1 MYFANTWHK
10 SFNFVITPEEF
21 ENADFF
27 PKEQVVRGV
36 QTGFSGVVGLY
47 KYKWIDGQWV
57 AQEYIY
63 PDYISNGIYFI
74 RTQKDGPY
82 PSRKDGE
89 LLFKIPEEY
98 LGLKDLSWF
107 LMYDT
112 DSELPFLQQTLEERK
127 MEGNK

>member
-63 PDYISNGIYFI
+63 PDYISNGKYFI
-74 RTQKDGPY
+74 RPPKGWTLSLTKGWRAFAQDTRGIPW
-82 PSRKDGE
+82 
-89 LLFKIPEEY
+89 FKR
-98 LGLKDLSWF
+98 S
-107 LMYDT
+107 
-112 DSELPFLQQTLEERK
+112 
-127 MEGNK
+127 